1 MHTIKSNLSQLE
13 ISDFEPLLN
22 PTAEASTLAED
33 EAGSEY
39 LFVLPVI
46 VIVGLCGNIISMV
59 TILNTRLRKV
69 SNFNEIF

>member
-1 MHTIKSNLSQLE
+1 MPEDNLTQSDLFDLSDLTTQTTQASN
-13 ISDFEPLLN
+13 
-22 PTAEASTLAED
+22 D

-46 VIVGLCGNIISMV
+46 VIVGLCGNIVSMV

-69 SNFNEIF
+69 GFFDWK

>member
-1 MHTIKSNLSQLE
+1 MDEGNWSRLE
-13 ISDFEPLLN
+13 MN
-22 PTAEASTLAED
+22 STTSAIVQPED

-46 VIVGLCGNIISMV
+46 VIVGLVGNFVSLV

-69 SNFNEIF
+69 SIIT